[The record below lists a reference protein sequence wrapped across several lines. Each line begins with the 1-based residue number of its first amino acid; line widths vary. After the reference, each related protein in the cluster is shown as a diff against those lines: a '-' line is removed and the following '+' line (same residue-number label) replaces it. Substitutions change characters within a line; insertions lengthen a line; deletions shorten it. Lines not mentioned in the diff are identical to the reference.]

1 MKRSV
6 LIFIILLSFFGCK
19 KDEEQKVITGQITFD
34 FFPGPGDYY
43 IILDNDQDL
52 GNGYIARLIVT
63 SVTAVGKIDY
73 IMKTDNVPSGGY
85 YIRGGY
91 DEESTDNMD
100 PANPSVWEGQGWYG
114 GGSGG
119 SAPSVAN
126 VTNLT
131 GNYNF
136 IIYPLSR

>member
-6 LIFIILLSFFGCK
+6 FIIVLIFAVFGCK
-19 KDEEQKVITGQITFD
+19 KDEAQKVLTGQITFD
-34 FFPGPGDYY
+34 FTPGPGDYY

-52 GNGYIARLIVT
+52 SNGYIARLIET
-63 SVTAVGKIDY
+63 SASYVSEINYVIR
-73 IMKTDNVPSGGY
+73 TDNVPAGGY

-91 DEESTDNMD
+91 DAESTDNMD
-100 PANPSVWEGQGWYG
+100 PANPLVWEGQGWYG

-119 SAPSVAN
+119 SAPGAAN

-136 IIYPLSR
+136 IIFPLAK